1 MGIMCT
7 WVKLLT
13 DLEIWALNCIKMRLA
28 NCVGTLS
35 FPVRLKN
42 GTNGDTEAALTV
54 VQ

>member
-1 MGIMCT
+1 MCT

-13 DLEIWALNCIKMRLA
+13 DLEICALNCIKMRLA

-35 FPVRLKN
+35 VSCTTEKWK
-42 GTNGDTEAALTV
+42 NGDTEAALTV